1 MTPPDD
7 AYLAIEGIVSNLLS
21 VIDQMDTDPRMSDDR
36 LQSMKI
42 RCAKFRIRSGPTGS
56 KLLWWG

>member
-42 RCAKFRIRSGPTGS
+42 RCAKIPDQVRSNRIKIAVVG
-56 KLLWWG
+56 